1 MRISVI
7 IPIYN
12 VSPYIEECIDSVI
25 RQTWN
30 GDIECILIDDC
41 SSDDSFKI
49 AKELTDKYSG
59 NIQFKL
65 IRHTHNKGLSEAR
78 NSGLDISTGDYILF
92 LDSDDYLCPGSLE
105 LLANEVIKHDHVDI
119 VHGSTLSIP
128 DKAYYHR
135 TGLRDIEFLDS
146 NAEIRER
153 FSDLSINAWDKL
165 ISSSFIESHG
175 LRFRPGIIHED
186 ELWSFYL
193 YRSVS
198 TIAFAH
204 ETTYMHRIREKSIM
218 TTLNDDI
225 ELENWNKI
233 LIDVF
238 DSISN
243 PFESN
248 IEIYFLKKFFK
259 FYDKTPIWNNLVYRI
274 SELLLKNG
282 RRLDNVLFRKFIET
296 NDEFYRNILIDCHS
310 KGPDYKV
317 FQLVKHQLFNLVMK

>member
-41 SSDDSFKI
+41 SRDDSFKI

-153 FSDLSINAWDKL
+153 FADLSINAWNKL
-165 ISSSFIESHG
+165 IASSFIESHKF
-175 LRFRPGIIHED
+175 RFRPGIIHED
-186 ELWSFYL
+186 ELWPFHL
-193 YRSVS
+193 YRNAD
-198 TIAFAH
+198 TISCTH
-204 ETTYMHRIREKSIM
+204 KTTYVHRIRENSIM
-218 TTLNDDI
+218 TSLTHKI
-225 ELENWNKI
+225 ETENWNKI
-233 LIDVF
+233 LSEVF
-238 DSISN
+238 DYISN
-243 PFESN
+243 PLQSDVGR
-248 IEIYFLKKFFK
+248 YYLKKFFR
-259 FYDKTPIWNNLVYRI
+259 FYDKTPIWNNLIAKI
-274 SELLLKNG
+274 SEALLLNCSK
-282 RRLDNVLFRKFIET
+282 LDNLYFRKFIET

-310 KGPDYKV
+310 KGPGYKV
-317 FQLVKHQLFNLVMK
+317 FQLVKHQLFCLVMK